1 MYKFCIFL
9 TLTLSGCMTI
19 GEHNSLMQSYQKRS
33 TNNINKLKRE
43 LRIKDNRI
51 LNLLLENENKERDAI
66 KAQTRVESLKTKI
79 NLLSNEIK
87 IHKNKVIKLIEENE
101 ILIDKLD
108 KSKLNN
114 TSQEESKEEVKE
126 TSSERIKEGIKICDN
141 KDLGC
146 YAYALVGKNFFRNS
160 LLDKIHFVYGF
171 MSDREIERF
180 RKRILKSFSKNNN
193 FTRCK
198 SISNHYSPGKTIFR
212 PGGFVFW
219 EYGSEENNVYINAN
233 FFGSNKIL
241 IREKAFWE
249 SINEDSKYC
258 VSFSIKS
265 YKYFWR
271 FISSGYSKIVY
282 VKVNKGWIS
291 GKNNKVLYRLKSKT
305 LKSLYPVAKNDST
318 RTKLLDVTKDK
329 W

>member
-108 KSKLNN
+108 KSKLN
-114 TSQEESKEEVKE
+114 
-126 TSSERIKEGIKICDN
+126 
-141 KDLGC
+141 
-146 YAYALVGKNFFRNS
+146 
-160 LLDKIHFVYGF
+160 
-171 MSDREIERF
+171 
-180 RKRILKSFSKNNN
+180 
-193 FTRCK
+193 
-198 SISNHYSPGKTIFR
+198 KTIFR